1 MFLSY
6 VPRRPNFWLNGL
18 RLAWGNPN
26 LVTESD
32 ALRFQWPSISL
43 GWESGLLAFTR
54 SRLFSICNYPG
65 GEQKLFDDVI
75 KLPNTSVIV
84 VHGTKDPVVPLSMS
98 KQMHERWKSSV
109 SFIEL
114 DGQGHDPFE
123 EGVDEFV
130 GRVVDKIKN

>member
-1 MFLSY
+1 M
-6 VPRRPNFWLNGL
+6 
-18 RLAWGNPN
+18 
-26 LVTESD
+26 
-32 ALRFQWPSISL
+32 
-43 GWESGLLAFTR
+43 
-54 SRLFSICNYPG
+54 
-65 GEQKLFDDVI
+65 FDDVI

-98 KQMHERWKSSV
+98 KQMQERWKSSV